1 MPHGTWLPWL
11 SSEFGWNTTTAWRMM
26 QVAKQPKFSNLENL
40 NEFAPSILY
49 LLSEPGVPESARN
62 EAIER
67 AGAGEKIDLRAAK
80 EIKVNHQLR
89 AKPGPPPE
97 PAYAIGQ
104 TVYGLVDPFV
114 GIQMV
119 VVEIGSRSA
128 SLWMYECRYMDKA
141 GFEHYRTFYESA
153 ISIAAPQLKIA
164 APQPKLKEELPARI
178 IPPPQSISPSPQIVS
193 ITSTARIHVLTEEL
207 EAYQDLLQQL
217 FYRCSNLPVH
227 QRDIVFADGL
237 GREIEE
243 WLYQE
248 P

>member
-1 MPHGTWLPWL
+1 MQLAQTFKSDKL
-11 SSEFGWNTTTAWRMM
+11 SD
-26 QVAKQPKFSNLENL
+26 L
-40 NEFAPSILY
+40 NDQNIGLSVLY
-49 LLSEPGVPESARN
+49 LLSGKDVPESARN

-67 AGAGEKIDLRAAK
+67 AEAGEKIDLRAAK

-128 SLWMYECRYMDKA
+128 SLWMYECRYVDKA
-141 GFEHYRTFYESA
+141 GLEHYRTFYESA
-153 ISIAAPQLKIA
+153 LSIAAPQL
-164 APQPKLKEELPARI
+164 KLKEELPARI
-178 IPPPQSISPSPQIVS
+178 IPPPQSISPREQIVS
-193 ITSTARIHVLTEEL
+193 ITSTARIHALQEETKIL
-207 EAYQDLLQQL
+207 KRDLDTSQDLLQRL
-217 FYRCSNLPVH
+217 FYNCSKLSPE
-227 QRDIVFADGL
+227 QRDIIFADGL
-237 GREIEE
+237 GREIDQ

-248 P
+248 S